1 MSGSLEIGGKS
12 VISHDSN
19 TDSLS
24 VDSSI
29 KGTITSVTL
38 DSTEYKVNLSTT
50 NNFSITTSGNG
61 TLEFY
66 NTVSGSTTKTLSSA
80 VVGQSG
86 NIYLNNAS
94 NHTISAGATI
104 SIAASDLNVIS
115 LTGDYWLS
123 YFVATTSKV
132 LVTASKALT

>member
-1 MSGSLEIGGKS
+1 MSGTLEIGGKS
-12 VISHDSN
+12 VITHDTP

-29 KGTITSVTL
+29 KGAITTVTL
-38 DSTEYKVNLSTT
+38 DSSEYKVNLSTT
-50 NNFSITTSGNG
+50 NNFSITTTADG

-66 NTVSGSTTKTLSSA
+66 NTVSGSATKTLSSA

-94 NHTISAGATI
+94 NHVISAGATI
-104 SIAASDLNVIS
+104 SIAASDLVTIS
-115 LTGDYWLS
+115 STGDYWLS